1 MSRCVPTISACIA
14 RCVHWVAMRITSTVN
29 TKVRRTFVLS
39 AAPLAIVLASCGSS
53 AAPTSAPHLAS
64 IQSAIVCPAPPAH
77 NAVANPLRTFSAAPA
92 RVIKSN
98 VGYCAYIAT
107 GAGIISVRLRPEY
120 APNAVNDFV
129 FLAEH
134 GYYDGLTFYQACPA
148 TTGPAC
154 PAGAAAVLAGDP
166 SKAGAG
172 GPGFAVKADP
182 VIGQYLFG
190 AVAMYGAS
198 ASTVGSRFF
207 ISTGD
212 SSKVARDYDIFG
224 QVTDGIPALATLQKG
239 ATILWIAI
247 VATAPEP

>member
-1 MSRCVPTISACIA
+1 MFLTR
-14 RCVHWVAMRITSTVN
+14 TVN
-29 TKVRRTFVLS
+29 ANIRRTSVLS

-53 AAPTSAPHLAS
+53 SAPTNAPHLAS
-64 IQSAIVCPAPPAH
+64 IQSAVVCPIPPAH
-77 NAVANPLRTFSAAPA
+77 NAVANPSRTFTAAPA
-92 RVIKSN
+92 RVIKNN

-107 GAGIISVRLRPEY
+107 NAGVISIRLRPEY

-134 GYYDGLTFYQACPA
+134 GFYDGLTFSQMCPA

-154 PAGAAAVLAGDP
+154 PAGATALIAGNP
-166 SKAGAG
+166 GGTVTG
-172 GPGFAVKADP
+172 GPGFSVKADP

-190 AVAMYGAS
+190 AVAMEGS
-198 ASTVGSRFF
+198 TASTVGSQFF

-239 ATILWIAI
+239 AAILW
-247 VATAPEP
+247 VAVVPTAPEP